1 MNLAN
6 LASGCVR
13 LGFQSTGFQLDCST
27 SALQPSFVMLHLSQ
41 KGAQYQVCPIFQP
54 GLAIGNT
61 SKNEQNHQTIP
72 DPDGSLRR
80 IPLAEVLC

>member
-1 MNLAN
+1 
-6 LASGCVR
+6 
-13 LGFQSTGFQLDCST
+13 
-27 SALQPSFVMLHLSQ
+27 MLHLSQ